1 MPWAIRAAE
10 AGKHVLCEKPLATT
24 VADAEAMV
32 DACREAGIE
41 LVLAGRNGDL
51 RYVLAGS
58 AGALGSGGGAGG
70 VGSGGDTGSTSAEI
84 RAWVRENCTAM
95 TDAAASGIY
104 DCTP

>member
-1 MPWAIRAAE
+1 MRGA
-10 AGKHVLCEKPLATT
+10 PL
-24 VADAEAMV
+24 DGQSYPV
-32 DACREAGIE
+32 DAGDLR
-41 LVLAGRNGDL
+41 LAAHRIADGDL